1 MITKKE
7 ALIITRQGQVATILK
22 AIAEI
27 DHEIKKSAQCG
38 YDGIYTDLHTRKL
51 DKNERKTIKLYYE
64 ILGYTKVRVG
74 RRSISIDWGE

>member
-7 ALIITRQGQVATILK
+7 ALATTRQGQIATILK

-27 DHEIKKSAQCG
+27 DHNITKSAQQG
-38 YDGIYTDLHTRKL
+38 YDGIYTNLHTRKL
-51 DKNERKTIKLYYE
+51 DRNERKTIKLYYE

-74 RRSISIDWGE
+74 KRSISIDWGE